1 MIDKYKP
8 VIIVAVLLYWVRSA
22 ILEPYPVSK
31 KKKLAQ
37 KAAFGL
43 LIMPTQKS
51 TLANIRGALSKVLMN
66 ANEADADS
74 VEDDSSSTGIEEE
87 LEKLQN
93 QLTLIDALEERNAA
107 QIYSFIDEEDQW
119 NAMEEWEREL
129 LSSKEELTQRM
140 EQLTEELVLMFMGEK
155 AKNG

>member
-1 MIDKYKP
+1 M
-8 VIIVAVLLYWVRSA
+8 
-22 ILEPYPVSK
+22 SK

-37 KAAFGL
+37 TAFGL

-51 TLANIRGALSKVLMN
+51 TFDNIRGALTKVLMS
-66 ANEADADS
+66 ANEAGAEN

-129 LSSKEELTQRM
+129 LSSKEALTQRM